1 MIKKKIKIFSLVS
14 IILVSTTGLPVTYHL
29 CNMMNLKSL
38 DDCEVCKSE
47 SEESNDSC
55 CDAMD
60 TNAGLPAI
68 SKDNTSCCHTEFV
81 FNKVEDEFLIDKIDF
96 NFISSTQII
105 SQAVTLIPTSSCI
118 SNSLTFQ
125 CDSSPPF
132 LINPD
137 LHISNSVFL
146 I

>member
-29 CNMMNLKSL
+29 CNMMNQKSL

-47 SEESNDSC
+47 TEEYKASC
-55 CDAMD
+55 CSMTFDD
-60 TNAGLPAI
+60 GVPAI
-68 SKDNTSCCHTEFV
+68 SKDNSSCCQTEFV
-81 FNKVEDEFLIDKIDF
+81 FNKVEEEFLIDKIDF
-96 NFISSTQII
+96 NFISATHII
-105 SQAVTLIPTSSCI
+105 PQAVTLIPTSSGI

>member
-1 MIKKKIKIFSLVS
+1 MKKKIKIFSIIS

-29 CNMMNLKSL
+29 CNML
-38 DDCEVCKSE
+38 DQKFLNDSEVCDSKT
-47 SEESNDSC
+47 EESNISC
-55 CDAMD
+55 CSM
-60 TNAGLPAI
+60 TNLENGLPTI
-68 SKDNTSCCHTEFV
+68 SKNNSSCCQTEFV
-81 FNKVEDEFLIDKIDF
+81 FNKVEDEFLLDKIDF
-96 NFISSTQII
+96 NFISSSQII
-105 SQAVTLIPTSSCI
+105 FQAVTLIPTSSGI
-118 SNSLTFQ
+118 PNTITFQ